1 MAEVLVVCT
10 GNVCRSPIAE
20 GFLRAAF
27 EARFAAAAP
36 VVASAGTMGWTGS
49 GADPSSIR
57 AAAERGVDISSH
69 RARELSVD
77 DVVHSELIVAMAPEH
92 RRAVVARVAEAYPR
106 TFGIKE
112 LVRLLDALPET
123 DPALGEG
130 HLVDR
135 VAEADRLRRE
145 GFVGDPRDETID
157 DPLGR
162 PIDAFRDVARELDT
176 WCTRLVVGLFGDAEA
191 RPATGTTGA

>member
-1 MAEVLVVCT
+1 MVCT

-27 EARFAAAAP
+27 EARFGAAAP
-36 VVASAGTMGWTGS
+36 EVASAGTMGWTGS

-57 AAAERGVDISSH
+57 AAAELGVDISSH
-69 RARELSVD
+69 RARALSVD
-77 DVVHSELIVAMAPEH
+77 DVVRSELIVGMASEH
-92 RRAVVARVAEAYPR
+92 SRGVVAMVAEAYPR

-123 DPALGEG
+123 GPAVGERQ
-130 HLVDR
+130 LADR
-135 VAEADRLRRE
+135 VAEADRLRRG
-145 GFVGDPRDETID
+145 GFVGEASDETID
-157 DPLGR
+157 DPLGM
-162 PIDAFRDVARELDT
+162 PIDAFRDVARELDA

-191 RPATGTTGA
+191 RPATGTTGT